1 VADSDFLADFQAMSS
16 ETNYFV
22 SLMLQWLVQS
32 FPSMM
37 RLESIGAQYGVNGF
51 TLTELKISAAKIR
64 EVTEGKPSTK
74 AWFCYENKLY
84 LRSWRCFGDQP
95 PRVRRIMED
104 QQNQDVLFSAEA
116 QMINERSHFTDGQFF
131 ILAVQQD

>member
-1 VADSDFLADFQAMSS
+1 MADSDFLADFQAMSS
-16 ETNYFV
+16 ENELLRESYA
-22 SLMLQWLVQS
+22 SMASAILS
-32 FPSMM
+32 FDDEGWNP
-37 RLESIGAQYGVNGF
+37 IGAQYGVNGF

-64 EVTEGKPSTK
+64 EVTEGNPLLKRGSAMRTSYI
-74 AWFCYENKLY
+74 FG
-84 LRSWRCFGDQP
+84 RGVVFGDQP

-131 ILAVQQD
+131 ILAEQD